1 MSTYVASDLT
11 PPSAQHEQIDQLY
24 SQQHHW
30 LHSWLCK
37 KLGCSYQAADV
48 AQDTFTRLLS
58 LSQLPSIIEPRA
70 YLSTTATRLI
80 IDQARR
86 KKVEQ
91 HYLEHYS
98 FYQDIERIA
107 PSAEELLII
116 TETLTAIV
124 HLLEDLPEKCQRAFL
139 MSRLDGMRHA
149 EIATELGVS
158 TSMVKQY
165 MAKTMVHCYQLTYG
179 AETAHGAATVA
190 P

>member
-1 MSTYVASDLT
+1 MSSYAASHLA
-11 PPSAQHEQIDQLY
+11 PSAVQHEKIDQLY
-24 SQQHHW
+24 TQQHHW
-30 LHSWLCK
+30 LYSWLCK
-37 KLGCSYQAADV
+37 KLGCSYRAADV

-58 LSQLPSIIEPRA
+58 LPQLPSMIEPRA

-91 HYLEHYS
+91 HYLDHYS
-98 FYQDIERIA
+98 FYHDIERTA

-116 TETLTAIV
+116 TETVAAIV

-165 MAKTMVHCYQLTYG
+165 MAKAMVHCYQLTYG
-179 AETAHGAATVA
+179 AKTAYGVATVA